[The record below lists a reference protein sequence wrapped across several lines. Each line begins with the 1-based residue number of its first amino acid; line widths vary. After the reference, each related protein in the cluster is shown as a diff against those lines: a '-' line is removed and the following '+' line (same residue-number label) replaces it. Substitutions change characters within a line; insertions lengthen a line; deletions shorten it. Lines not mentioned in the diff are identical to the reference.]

1 MRQTQSRLK
10 RPGDSQ
16 RHRPE
21 AVAVAEAVLAL
32 LRNTPAICGTL
43 ERIYIQEFIGLRHDR
58 HACNFVQIVWRDRG
72 PAVRPR
78 VRKSDY
84 HDQRICEAGIAATY
98 ICGNKR
104 NRYQLQLTQRDLDD
118 PGKAKVLQDL
128 SIAANEQRRWHRA
141 A

>member
-1 MRQTQSRLK
+1 M
-10 RPGDSQ
+10 
-16 RHRPE
+16 
-21 AVAVAEAVLAL
+21 
-32 LRNTPAICGTL
+32 
-43 ERIYIQEFIGLRHDR
+43 QEFIGLRHDR
-58 HACNFVQIVWRDRG
+58 RACSFVQIVWRDGG
-72 PAVRPR
+72 PAVRPQ

-84 HDQRICEAGIAATY
+84 HDQRICEAGITAAY

-128 SIAANEQRRWHRA
+128 SIAAYEQRRRHRA

>member
-10 RPGDSQ
+10 GPGDLQ

-21 AVAVAEAVLAL
+21 AVAVAGAVLTL
-32 LRNTPAICGTL
+32 LRNTPEIRGTL
-43 ERIYIQEFIGLRHDR
+43 ELTYMQEFIGLRHDR
-58 HACNFVQIVWRDRG
+58 HACNFVQIVWRDGR
-72 PAVRPR
+72 PAVRPQ
-78 VRKSDY
+78 VPETDY
-84 HDQRICEAGIAATY
+84 HDQRIREAGITATY
-98 ICGNKR
+98 VRGNKR

-128 SIAANEQRRWHRA
+128 SIAAYEQRRRHRA